1 MNCIPIGP
9 PNFVDFPER
18 SQTSYKKEY
27 GNTLPVKVLWNDKY
41 VYRSGKKNYRFLVF
55 LSLSRSFDFLFFS
68 QVLFAPYILSSLP

>member
-41 VYRSGKKNYRFLVF
+41 VYRSEKELSFSCIFVFKPFLW
-55 LSLSRSFDFLFFS
+55 FFI
-68 QVLFAPYILSSLP
+68 F